1 MSSAGKNLSSYV
13 PADLPDASNL
23 RFGIV
28 VSDFNLSITN
38 ALLTGCIKILK
49 QQGAIDEYIH
59 IIRVPGAFELPLA
72 AQKLFVDKRP
82 DAVIC
87 LGCIIKGETRHNEY
101 ISLAVANGIMQL
113 SLYEKR
119 PVIFG
124 VLTTETNAQAKDRSG
139 GKHGNKGIEAA
150 VAAIRMA
157 TLQNKPGHVGFR
169 KEK

>member
-1 MSSAGKNLSSYV
+1 MSSAEKNLSSYR

-23 RFGIV
+23 KFGIV
-28 VSDFNLSITN
+28 VADFNQSISN
-38 ALLTGCIKILK
+38 SLLQGCIKTLHK
-49 QQGAIDEYIH
+49 QGVIDEQIE
-59 IIRVPGAFELPLA
+59 IVRVPGAFELPFA
-72 AQKLFVDKRP
+72 AQKLFDHKRP

-101 ISLAVANGIMQL
+101 ISQATANGIMQL
-113 SLYEKR
+113 SLQEKR

-124 VLTTETNAQAKDRSG
+124 VLTTETAQQAIDRSG

-157 TLQNKPGHVGFR
+157 SLRTKPGRVGFR